1 MTGVIRIN
9 REDFNKITEAGI
21 RTAEFKFL
29 EELVGQWLKKYP
41 NDIETRFYMA
51 KIKHLQLRDKEASAI
66 LQDIL
71 ITDPEFLPAYDLAQ
85 QLDINENRKAI
96 CSAIHVLTG
105 KTESIE
111 EIYPWAVTLRAV
123 RQAIRKRDYEHS
135 EKLLRKI
142 IAKEQQNLMAVV
154 EHCRLS
160 SLVDESKTLLQL
172 TKIYHQ
178 RWPSCVQIDLFRAK
192 ALFENGKEA
201 DAVSLLHSCVGKD
214 PAGIVVKRIW
224 GVRHDFMSLWPKE
237 QGIELDLQVPS
248 NIAVALNWNQI
259 GAGEQNAKVA
269 KNEYRGVSRNDSE
282 EKYTTPKPKKSRKGV
297 ANKNSVY
304 VILSTRL
311 GMEAK
316 YGSKS
321 AEVLISK
328 MEELADII
336 RQKPSWDA
344 QVYLPDDF
352 GYADQFGLDNITSV
366 DPWKIKLALTD
377 LDVALKAKSKMI
389 GAVLI
394 VGGHEI
400 VPFHRLP
407 NPTDDSDEDV
417 LSDNPYGTSSSNY
430 LAPEWQV
437 GRFPGERGNDAGLI
451 LEQLRHAI
459 DYHKSTLTKSNIFS
473 QAFSLLSGRIT
484 PAMLFRE
491 LFQKPK
497 DFGYSAAVWRRSS
510 MAAFRPIGT
519 GSELRVSPEFDSDT
533 IDIDNLMKA
542 KCAYFNLH
550 GMDSTPEWYG
560 QKDYSEDVAGPD
572 FPVAIS
578 VDTIPAM
585 INNIDLIISEACYG
599 GYIIDK
605 TIDESMALK
614 LISIGSQGLVASTCI
629 AYGSV
634 YTPLIG
640 ADLLSFIIWKYTKDG
655 YSFGEALMQ
664 AKMALINVMT
674 QRQGY
679 LDGEDQKTLLSF
691 VLYGDPL
698 GNLEANIYLDKA
710 PERNGSGLVVK
721 AVSDKDGTLAKSTRI
736 PQDVA
741 ANLNEVLKSYLPGLD
756 NASMKVRE
764 HKIRVNK
771 IINTAAGEKTQP
783 SSQTLAQRTQI
794 MYKQKTKVKRRTHEQ
809 FARVTLDENGKVIK
823 LAVSR

>member
-1 MTGVIRIN
+1 MTGVLRID
-9 REDFNKITEAGI
+9 REDFTKIIEAGI
-21 RTAEFKFL
+21 KTAEFNFL
-29 EELVGQWLKKYP
+29 DGLICQWLKKYP
-41 NDIETRFYMA
+41 NDIEARFFQA
-51 KIKHLQLRDKEASAI
+51 KSKHLQLQDEEARRI
-66 LQDIL
+66 LQDIM
-71 ITDPEFLPAYDLAQ
+71 IADPEFLPAYNLAR
-85 QLDINENRKAI
+85 QLEIDENRKAI

-105 KTESIE
+105 RTDDIA
-111 EIYPWAVTLRAV
+111 EIFPWAVTLRAV
-123 RQAIRKRDYEHS
+123 RQAIKKRDYEHS

-142 IAKEQQNLMAVV
+142 IAKEQQNLLAVV

-160 SLVDESKTLLQL
+160 CLVDESKTLLQL
-172 TKIYHQ
+172 TNIYNK
-178 RWPSCVQIDLFRAK
+178 RWPNCVQIDLFRAK

-201 DAVSLLHSCVGKD
+201 DAVSLLHACVGKD
-214 PAGIVVKRIW
+214 PAGIVARRIW
-224 GVRHDFMSLWPKE
+224 GAKHEFASLWPKD
-237 QGIELDLQVPS
+237 QSIDLDAQVPS
-248 NIAVALNWNQI
+248 NISVALQWNQI
-259 GAGEQNAKVA
+259 SAGEKTAA
-269 KNEYRGVSRNDSE
+269 
-282 EKYTTPKPKKSRKGV
+282 YTKKSTQDSNVKQKSASRKKSS
-297 ANKNSVY
+297 ASRKNLDTKSSVY

-311 GMEAK
+311 GLEAK

-321 AEVLISK
+321 TEVILAN
-328 MEELADII
+328 MEELAEVVG
-336 RQKPSWDA
+336 QKPKWDA

-352 GYADQFGLDNITSV
+352 GYTDQFGLENISSV

-377 LDVALKAKSKMI
+377 LDNALKAKSKMI

-417 LSDNPYGTSSSNY
+417 LSDNPYTTSSSNY

-437 GRFPGERGNDAGLI
+437 GRFPGEKGSDAGLI

-459 DYHKSTLTKSNIFS
+459 EYHKSSLKKDSIFNEV
-473 QAFSLLSGRIT
+473 FSLISGRIT
-484 PAMLFRE
+484 PGMFFRE
-491 LFQKPK
+491 IFQKPK

-533 IDIDNLMKA
+533 IDIENLMKA

-560 QKDYSEDVAGPD
+560 QKDYSEEVEGPD

-578 VDTIPAM
+578 TDTVPA
-585 INNIDLIISEACYG
+585 ITNNIDLIITEACYG

-640 ADLLSFIIWKYTKDG
+640 ADLLSFIMWKYTKEG
-655 YSFGEALMQ
+655 YSFGEALLQ
-664 AKMALINVMT
+664 AKIGLINVMT

-698 GNLEANIYLDKA
+698 GNLEPNIYLDKT
-710 PERNGSGLVVK
+710 PERNGSEIAVK
-721 AVSDKDGTLAKSTRI
+721 AVSDKDGTLAKSSRI

-741 ANLNEVLKSYLPGLD
+741 ANLNEVLQSYLPGLD
-756 NASMKVRE
+756 NASMKIRE
-764 HKIRVNK
+764 HKIKVNK
-771 IINTAAGEKTQP
+771 IIGSAAGQKASVSKETV
-783 SSQTLAQRTQI
+783 AQRTQI
-794 MYKQKTKVKRRTHEQ
+794 MYSQKTKVLRHTHEQ